1 VIGTLIFLGL
11 GGLCLNYLLYQSKLV
26 PRWLSGWGLIGAALV
41 LLYGLLSL
49 FGLDPGFLAA
59 PIAVQEMVFA
69 LWLIVK
75 GFTPAAV
82 ASESARTDINKA

>member
-1 VIGTLIFLGL
+1 MP
-11 GGLCLNYLLYQSKLV
+11 LLSVNHVKRGQADASDV
-26 PRWLSGWGLIGAALV
+26 DWGLIGAALV

-49 FGLDPGFLAA
+49 FGPDPAFLAA

-75 GFTPAAV
+75 GFNTV
-82 ASESARTDINKA
+82 AHD